1 MPSTTAA
8 RHPKAAPRK
17 ARAAANLSFLPTPTT
32 VARIDGKCRVALGS
46 VAQPGEQF
54 TVFREPSG
62 NIVLQPVKIV
72 PANEAWLWENKTAL
86 ASVLQGMREAEAGQT
101 QDLGDFARYAKE

>member
-1 MPSTTAA
+1 MPSTIAKHTKATVQKLHKAA
-8 RHPKAAPRK
+8 R
-17 ARAAANLSFLPTPTT
+17 LDFLPTPAT

-72 PANEAWLWENKTAL
+72 PANEAWLWENSAAL
-86 ASVLQGMREAEAGQT
+86 STVMQGMREAEAGST
-101 QDLGDFARYAKE
+101 QDLGDFTRYAKE